1 SAIIA
6 QKSDIVYKNIS
17 FEVEVERGER
27 FEFGKNWAKYL
38 KTLNPER
45 MEVARKSLQEM
56 LGTRSLEGKSV
67 LDIGSGSGLFSWAAR
82 SLGADVYS
90 FDYDAD
96 SVACTRELKRRY
108 FDNDD
113 RWRIIQGSVLDGDF
127 IASLPKV
134 DIVYSWGVLHHTGNM
149 WMALENALKPLSEEG
164 LIFISLYNDQGP
176 KSKYWL
182 KVKKLYNKGL
192 LGKTAVQAVFIPR
205 YIIPPFIK
213 DIILLRN
220 PLTRYR
226 EYKKERGMSRF
237 HDFLDW
243 WGGLPFEVASVEEV
257 FHFFREKGFA
267 LRIIKTVN
275 GGSGCNQFVFE
286 R

>member
-1 SAIIA
+1 M
-6 QKSDIVYKNIS
+6 YKNIS

-56 LGTRSLEGKSV
+56 LGTRSLEGKSF
-67 LDIGSGSGLFSWAAR
+67 LDIGSGGGLFSRAAR

-205 YIIPPFIK
+205 YIILPFIK

-267 LRIIKTVN
+267 LRNIKTVN

>member
-1 SAIIA
+1 M
-6 QKSDIVYKNIS
+6 YKNIS

-56 LGTRSLEGKSV
+56 LGTRSLEGKSF
-67 LDIGSGSGLFSWAAR
+67 LDIGSGSGLFSWAPR

-176 KSKYWL
+176 KSKNTGL
-182 KVKKLYNKGL
+182 KSRSY
-192 LGKTAVQAVFIPR
+192 T
-205 YIIPPFIK
+205 
-213 DIILLRN
+213 
-220 PLTRYR
+220 TR
-226 EYKKERGMSRF
+226 
-237 HDFLDW
+237 DF
-243 WGGLPFEVASVEEV
+243 
-257 FHFFREKGFA
+257 
-267 LRIIKTVN
+267 
-275 GGSGCNQFVFE
+275 
-286 R
+286 

>member
-1 SAIIA
+1 
-6 QKSDIVYKNIS
+6 
-17 FEVEVERGER
+17 
-27 FEFGKNWAKYL
+27 
-38 KTLNPER
+38 
-45 MEVARKSLQEM
+45 
-56 LGTRSLEGKSV
+56 
-67 LDIGSGSGLFSWAAR
+67 
-82 SLGADVYS
+82 
-90 FDYDAD
+90 
-96 SVACTRELKRRY
+96 ACTRELKRRY

-205 YIIPPFIK
+205 YIILPFIK
-213 DIILLRN
+213 DIILLRH

-243 WGGLPFEVASVEEV
+243 WGGLPFEVASVEEG

-267 LRIIKTVN
+267 LRNIKRSMAVQDATSSFLKDSAC
-275 GGSGCNQFVFE
+275 GY
-286 R
+286 

>member
-1 SAIIA
+1 
-6 QKSDIVYKNIS
+6 
-17 FEVEVERGER
+17 
-27 FEFGKNWAKYL
+27 
-38 KTLNPER
+38 

-56 LGTRSLEGKSV
+56 LGTRSLEGKSF

-82 SLGADVYS
+82 SPGADVYS

-205 YIIPPFIK
+205 YIILPFIK

-267 LRIIKTVN
+267 LRNIKTVN

>member
-1 SAIIA
+1 M
-6 QKSDIVYKNIS
+6 YKNIS

-56 LGTRSLEGKSV
+56 LGTRSLEGKSF